1 MIFTHEA
8 SVPLPA
14 SDIHLDKWLFN
25 LSEEDYRACAH
36 GHRAVGTCGGAHFE
50 GMVNVESMAGAL
62 IIQHYKTELL
72 EANHVRLFSNRSR
85 AYLMHLLP
93 FHLKVGWEMQVSSV
107 SANESKLSCTIDV
120 RNPLWVRFIGF
131 FNATNYWIRRHLI
144 EETQG
149 FARDLS
155 RKGSHRVSRER
166 NKGQSGQVA
175 IAEIGESGRR
185 R

>member
-8 SVPLPA
+8 SVPLAA
-14 SDIHLDKWLFN
+14 SDIHLEEWLFN
-25 LSEEDYRACAH
+25 LSEKDYKACAH
-36 GHRAVGTCGGAHFE
+36 GHRAVGTSGGRYFE

-62 IIQHYKTELL
+62 IIQHFKTELL

-93 FHLKVGWEMQVSSV
+93 FHLQVGWEMQVFRV
-107 SANESKLSCTIDV
+107 SANELRLRCTIDV
-120 RNPLWVRFIGF
+120 RNPLWVRFVGF
-131 FNATNYWIRRHLI
+131 FNATNYWIRQHLI

-155 RKGSHRVSRER
+155 RKGSH
-166 NKGQSGQVA
+166 NVA
-175 IAEIGESGRR
+175 
-185 R
+185 